1 VAGGVRR
8 DLADSGMT
16 PVASVEKI
24 IWGTE
29 HASAAAV
36 GVGASGCYGGASG
49 RGAARWPGDTGG
61 RRCTER
67 RRATGRR
74 VLRSGLQEFCSRPA
88 GCGSPS
94 SAAAEVQA

>member
-8 DLADSGMT
+8 ALADSGMT

-49 RGAARWPGDTGG
+49 RGTARWPGDTGG
-61 RRCTER
+61 RECTER

-74 VLRSGLQEFCSRPA
+74 VLEERASGVLQSSSWLWLSQLCRS
-88 GCGSPS
+88 
-94 SAAAEVQA
+94 